1 MAKIHIQGWRFIN
14 HSYALV
20 NQHQILALLRRG
32 DIDISFEELPLFDP
46 SWQQSKTGFDDV
58 SLQQL
63 DELSNDKVNADVV
76 IRYWFPYDFTPAG
89 DQPTFVFG
97 TSEFS
102 ALSSDQIKDGQNI
115 MDALAGNDT
124 QILTPSIWSKQ
135 GFVNSGV
142 DDSRIHIVPH
152 GIDTN
157 IFCPDPNIDRQGIRE
172 RLGAGDNNFLF
183 LNIGA
188 MTTNKGIE
196 QLLAAF
202 TRHRQSN
209 PNALLILKGQDN
221 LYGSGGKL
229 NKRLSA
235 VAEAQGVALEE
246 ILGGLRYIGDDFS
259 PEKMADLYRVA
270 DAYVSPYLSEGF
282 NLPVL
287 EAIASGLPI
296 ICTAGGPTEDFCS
309 DQFCL
314 KIDSELTDYSQGR
327 QFLSPNIYHLIYLME
342 RVQGDDA
349 FRQQAASAGPARAQ
363 EKFTWD
369 AVVERLISVIL

>member
-1 MAKIHIQGWRFIN
+1 
-14 HSYALV
+14 
-20 NQHQILALLRRG
+20 
-32 DIDISFEELPLFDP
+32 
-46 SWQQSKTGFDDV
+46 
-58 SLQQL
+58 
-63 DELSNDKVNADVV
+63 
-76 IRYWFPYDFTPAG
+76 
-89 DQPTFVFG
+89 
-97 TSEFS
+97 
-102 ALSSDQIKDGQNI
+102 
-115 MDALAGNDT
+115 
-124 QILTPSIWSKQ
+124 
-135 GFVNSGV
+135 
-142 DDSRIHIVPH
+142 
-152 GIDTN
+152 
-157 IFCPDPNIDRQGIRE
+157 
-172 RLGAGDNNFLF
+172 
-183 LNIGA
+183 

-246 ILGGLRYIGDDFS
+246 ILGGLRYIGDDFA

-314 KIDSELTDYSQGR
+314 KIDSELADYSQGR
-327 QFLSPNIYHLIYLME
+327 QFLSPNIYHLISLME

-349 FRQQAASAGPARAQ
+349 FRQQAACAGPARAQ

>member
-1 MAKIHIQGWRFIN
+1 M
-14 HSYALV
+14 
-20 NQHQILALLRRG
+20 
-32 DIDISFEELPLFDP
+32 
-46 SWQQSKTGFDDV
+46 
-58 SLQQL
+58 
-63 DELSNDKVNADVV
+63 
-76 IRYWFPYDFTPAG
+76 
-89 DQPTFVFG
+89 
-97 TSEFS
+97 
-102 ALSSDQIKDGQNI
+102 
-115 MDALAGNDT
+115 
-124 QILTPSIWSKQ
+124 
-135 GFVNSGV
+135 
-142 DDSRIHIVPH
+142 PH

-246 ILGGLRYIGDDFS
+246 ILGGLRYIGDDFA

-327 QFLSPNIYHLIYLME
+327 QFLSPNIYHLISLME